1 MVKIITSSS
10 DFSNLG
16 LNSSQK
22 SLIVTKDAP
31 SAIQIKN
38 DFDDLRNVYLIEGME
53 LLPYDFFSMAPN
65 TRAKRI
71 NSLSSFLKNK
81 ESIVIASI
89 TTLLSPLPD
98 PIHRSEE
105 RRVGKEGER

>member
-1 MVKIITSSS
+1 
-10 DFSNLG
+10 
-16 LNSSQK
+16 
-22 SLIVTKDAP
+22 
-31 SAIQIKN
+31 
-38 DFDDLRNVYLIEGME
+38 ME

-89 TTLLSPLPD
+89 STLLSPLPD
-98 PIHRSEE
+98 PIHITPLNSLA
-105 RRVGKEGER
+105 VGDPFDSDQIIDSLLQSGYTKEPFVSLPGQFAVRGSVMDIFLIAIKTR

>member
-38 DFDDLRNVYLIEGME
+38 YFDEHLSRICNENNCTYNLKLTFIGTEYVLLLI
-53 LLPYDFFSMAPN
+53 LHSSSL
-65 TRAKRI
+65 
-71 NSLSSFLKNK
+71 NSGLSSLKLVY
-81 ESIVIASI
+81 SSLQ
-89 TTLLSPLPD
+89 LL
-98 PIHRSEE
+98 E
-105 RRVGKEGER
+105 